1 MPHDP
6 ELVAE
11 TRDWLQRAAH
21 DLAAGAFD
29 LTAQPPF
36 TGDAVFHAQQ
46 TAEKTM
52 KGFLTWHSRI
62 FRKTH
67 NLTELGSM
75 CVDVDAS
82 LEPQLKPAGALNDYA
97 WKYRYPGEPLE
108 PPREEAESA
117 LALAREVFETILRVL
132 PRDVHPQPRT
142 ATSSADSDS
151 R

>member
-11 TRDWLQRAAH
+11 TRGWCQRAH
-21 DLAAGAFD
+21 DLGAGAND

-46 TAEKTM
+46 AAEKSM
-52 KGFLTWHSRI
+52 KGFLTWHSHI

-67 NLTELGSM
+67 NLTELGRM
-75 CVDVDAS
+75 CVAIDATLHS
-82 LEPQLKPAGALNDYA
+82 VLSRAADLTEYA
-97 WKYRYPGEPLE
+97 WKYRYPGEPEE
-108 PPREEAESA
+108 PSREETESA
-117 LALAREVFETILRVL
+117 LALAREVYDAILQRL
-132 PRDVHPQPRT
+132 PDEVRP
-142 ATSSADSDS
+142 AT